1 MIGYMCVKWLFYLVS
16 VLTPLFADFNINSL
30 KTSIWYYYLPNGLQQ
45 YGMLYLAGGIFV
57 PILIKKICDLLLKLF
72 KNAASH
78 FKAIKSQNN
87 ATENLLENNNV

>member
-16 VLTPLFADFNINSL
+16 VLTPLFADFNVNSL

-57 PILIKKICDLLLKLF
+57 PILIKKLCDLAAKPIKKNLDNITFFRKLIT
-72 KNAASH
+72 NY
-78 FKAIKSQNN
+78 
-87 ATENLLENNNV
+87 